1 MSIVLQGVTLR
12 DTFPFQLRQDEGTTG
27 VYQARAPGRTRRKNT
42 VNWSS
47 RRWFSESSFRLR
59 FKGSLKNNSSSNSK
73 NFIQDSIKT
82 VHLLSHSG
90 FYFETG
96 LDSVAKDDH
105 KLEAILLPK
114 HSKRWYYRCEQLY
127 PWGGT

>member
-1 MSIVLQGVTLR
+1 M
-12 DTFPFQLRQDEGTTG
+12 
-27 VYQARAPGRTRRKNT
+27 

-59 FKGSLKNNSSSNSK
+59 FNGSLTTNNSSSNS
-73 NFIQDSIKT
+73 FIWDSIKT
-82 VHLLSHSG
+82 VHLLSHFG

-96 LDSVAKDDH
+96 FDSVAKDDH

-114 HSKRWYYRCEQLY
+114 HSKRWYYRCKELY